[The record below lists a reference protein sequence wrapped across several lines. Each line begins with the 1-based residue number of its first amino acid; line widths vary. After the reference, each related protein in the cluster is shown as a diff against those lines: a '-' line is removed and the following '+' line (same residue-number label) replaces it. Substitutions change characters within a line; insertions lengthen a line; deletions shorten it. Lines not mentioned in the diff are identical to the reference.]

1 MMERELESLPKW
13 SQETMPTPKPQ
24 SLGAPL
30 LTASQRER
38 EREKFEAFVNLRKK
52 REWRVSINRKGRV

>member
-13 SQETMPTPKPQ
+13 SQETMPKPKPQ

-38 EREKFEAFVNLRKK
+38 ERERKVRGFCESEKEK
-52 REWRVSINRKGRV
+52 RMEG